1 MARCLCLLA
10 LVLALHA
17 ESVVFLGD
25 SITAGHGLTAE
36 QAYPALLGAA
46 LPGWTVVN
54 AGVSGDTSAGGLRRL
69 DWVLKGRPRVVV
81 IALGGNDGLRGLP
94 VDQLE
99 ANLRGMVAKVRTAGA
114 TPLLIGM
121 RMPKNLGPAYVAA
134 FDAVYPRLAKE
145 LDVALLSFLL
155 DGVALDP
162 ALNQSD
168 LVHPNAKGQQVI
180 AGKVGAW
187 LKPLLPAASGQTP
200 AASGQTP

>member
-10 LVLALHA
+10 LCLALRA

-25 SITAGHGLTAE
+25 SITAGYGLAAE
-36 QAYPALLGAA
+36 QAYPALVGPQ

-81 IALGGNDGLRGLP
+81 IALGANDGLRGLP
-94 VDQLE
+94 VEQLE
-99 ANLRGMVAKVRTAGA
+99 ANLRAMVAKVRAAGA

-121 RMPKNLGPAYVAA
+121 RMPKNLGPAYIAA
-134 FDAVYPRLAKE
+134 FDPLYPRLAAE
-145 LDVALLSFLL
+145 LGVPLLPFLL

-168 LVHPNAKGQQVI
+168 MIHPNAKGQQVI
-180 AGKVGAW
+180 AGKVAAW
-187 LKPLLPAASGQTP
+187 LKPLLPAAGGQQP
-200 AASGQTP
+200 